1 MRKLIGAIIGM
12 LILGANLS
20 AQSKRS
26 LAVDDFDWATVQT
39 AVQSIFGTNVDL
51 GKGINSMMVK
61 RIVQAGQFRV
71 VERQKINTVLKEQDF
86 GASNRVKK
94 GTNARIGEVR
104 GADFTLMGDIVVFGR
119 DDRKKSAAGV
129 IATGGVAVAGGGSK
143 KSDRAVVVLDYRL
156 VDNETS
162 EIVSSGEARGE
173 SKRDSKGGF
182 GGLFTGGTLIGG
194 SFSSNASNFENTIIG
209 EAVLDAC
216 DKLAQ
221 ELAKHGSEIA
231 SSAKEVEVEARVAD
245 INGSNMTINAGSQA
259 GIRAGDRLTVFHK
272 GKEIKDP
279 ETGEVLDV
287 QVDQIG
293 TIVITTV
300 RERISTGA
308 YTGSPANVGDVVRK

>member
-1 MRKLIGAIIGM
+1 MRKLIGTLIAI
-12 LILGANLS
+12 LILCANLS

-26 LAVDDFDWATVQT
+26 LAVEEFDWATVQT
-39 AVQSIFGTNVDL
+39 AVQSIFGTHVDI

-61 RIVQAGQFRV
+61 RIVQTGHFTV

-119 DDRKKSAAGV
+119 DDRKKSGAGAV
-129 IATGGVAVAGGGSK
+129 ITGGVGVVGGGSK
-143 KSDRAVVVLDYRL
+143 KTDRAVVVLDYRL

-162 EIVSSGEARGE
+162 EIVASGEARGE
-173 SKRDSKGGF
+173 SKRESKGGF

-194 SFSSNASNFENTIIG
+194 TFSSSASNFESTIIG

-221 ELAKHGSEIA
+221 DLAQRGSGIA
-231 SSAKEVEVEARVAD
+231 ASAKQVEIEARVAD
-245 INGSNMTINAGSQA
+245 ISGTTMTINAGSQS
-259 GIRAGDRLTVFHK
+259 GVRVGDQLTVFHK

-293 TIVITTV
+293 TLVITTV
-300 RERISTGA
+300 RDRISTGA
-308 YTGSPANVGDVVRK
+308 YTGSLARVGDVVRK

>member
-1 MRKLIGAIIGM
+1 MRKLIGTTVLM
-12 LILGANLS
+12 ILFSLSLS

-26 LAVDDFDWATVQT
+26 LTVDDFEWGAVQT
-39 AVQSIFGTNVDL
+39 SVQAIFGTNVDL

-61 RIVQAGQFRV
+61 RIVQAGQFKV
-71 VERQKINTVLKEQDF
+71 LERQKINTLLKEQDF

-119 DDRKKSAAGV
+119 DDRKKSAAGGV
-129 IATGGVAVAGGGSK
+129 IAGGVGIGGGGSK
-143 KSDRAVVVLDYRL
+143 KTDKAVVVLDYRL

-162 EIVSSGEARGE
+162 EIVASGEARGE

-182 GGLFTGGTLIGG
+182 GSFFTGGVLIGG
-194 SFSSNASNFENTIIG
+194 GFSSDASNFGQTIIG

-221 ELAKHGSEIA
+221 DLASRGTEIA
-231 SSAKEVEVEARVAD
+231 SSTKEVEVDALVAD
-245 INGSNMTINAGSQA
+245 LTGSTMTINAGSQA
-259 GIRAGDRLTVFHK
+259 GIRVGDKLTVFNK

-279 ETGEVLDV
+279 ATGEVLDV
-287 QVDQIG
+287 QVTQIG
-293 TIVITTV
+293 TLVITTV
-300 RERISTGA
+300 RDRIAVGA
-308 YTGSPANVGDVVRK
+308 YTGSPAKAGDVVRK